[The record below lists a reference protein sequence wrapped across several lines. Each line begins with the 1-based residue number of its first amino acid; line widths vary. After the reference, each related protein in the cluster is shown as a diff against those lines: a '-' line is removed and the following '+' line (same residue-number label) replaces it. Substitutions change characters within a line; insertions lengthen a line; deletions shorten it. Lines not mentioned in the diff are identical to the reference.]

1 MNVNNEA
8 AYPQKN
14 IFLEHV
20 INGSLLDRILFVRYP
35 CDHPLGKKSHIF
47 VVNSKLTEGLSLPLI
62 SQKEISKEISP
73 EIPAEG
79 YITYTENCQEEF
91 KAICEKWLIEYEKNS

>member
-8 AYPQKN
+8 AYSQKN

-20 INGSLLDRILFVRYP
+20 INGLLLDRILFVRYP
-35 CDHPLGKKSHIF
+35 YSHPLGKKSHIF

-62 SQKEISKEISP
+62 SQKEISKENV
-73 EIPAEG
+73 AR
-79 YITYTENCQEEF
+79 
-91 KAICEKWLIEYEKNS
+91 NSGRRLYYLYRKLPGGIQGDLRKMVN